1 MNKATTIIYFVSFLS
16 FFVIC
21 IKILME
27 TNIYKIFKQGK
38 IIEIRLFYILLSAI
52 MSTII
57 SIGLTKFVEV
67 VYEIINF

>member
-1 MNKATTIIYFVSFLS
+1 MNKAMTIIYFVSFLS

-21 IKILME
+21 LKILME
-27 TNIYKIFKQGK
+27 TNLYKIFKQGK
-38 IIEIRLFYILLSAI
+38 IIEIRLFYILLSVI

-67 VYEIINF
+67 IYEIINF

>member
-1 MNKATTIIYFVSFLS
+1 MNKATTIVYFVSFLS